1 MSMSQGSA
9 DTKDT
14 PVGEL
19 LLRAFAFIRQ
29 HRLDEAMR
37 TLEEALTVDFDNDE
51 VVSSLKYVNFWRE
64 RQHAANRI
72 ENDVERGE
80 YLLSQWKPFVQFAM
94 AARGKPCERGLFA
107 LRQHVFGGALELFKG
122 VVKDSDDGDLSWRLG
137 RCHKGLGN
145 YEKAVTFM
153 EEACTQKRDDPAI
166 LAELADC
173 YAMVNNVQ
181 KSKAFFREAF
191 FLGPDR
197 VDLSSLE
204 SGLIRKLIEKVAELG
219 YQGPAVAE
227 WIPVYGVVFGV
238 FTVKRELRSIEYG
251 KLKQSIYALEREH
264 GESRAPESVLTPRLV
279 NRYFWLIDHY
289 IHSEEDPAKID
300 DVLLRIRSISPEIY
314 QQYVN

>member
-1 MSMSQGSA
+1 MSQGSA
-9 DTKDT
+9 DTKEIS
-14 PVGEL
+14 VGEL
-19 LLRAFAFIRQ
+19 LSRAFAFIRQ
-29 HRLDEAMR
+29 HRLDEAMQ
-37 TLEEALTVDFDNDE
+37 TLEEALAIDFDNDE
-51 VVSSLKYVNFWRE
+51 VVSSLKYVNFWQE
-64 RQHAANRI
+64 RQHAARRI
-72 ENDVERGE
+72 DKDVERGE
-80 YLLSQWKPFVQFAM
+80 FFLSQWKPFLQFADQ
-94 AARGKPCERGLFA
+94 ASGEPCERCLFA
-107 LRQHVFGGALELFKG
+107 LRHHVFGGALELFQG
-122 VVKDSDDGDLSWRLG
+122 LLKDRGDSELLWRLG

-145 YEKAVTFM
+145 YEKAVAFM
-153 EEACTQKRDDPAI
+153 EEACTQKRDDPAM

-204 SGLIRKLIEKVAELG
+204 SGLIRKLIEKVEELG
-219 YQGPAVAE
+219 YQGPAAAE

-264 GESRAPESVLTPRLV
+264 GESRNPEPVLTPRLV

-289 IHSEEDPAKID
+289 MHSEEDPAKID
-300 DVLLRIRSISPEIY
+300 DVLLRIRSVSPDIY
-314 QQYVN
+314 QLYVN